1 MDRLESMF
9 VFVAVVAAGSFSA
22 ASRQLRMPLP
32 TVSRKVAEIE
42 SHLNA
47 KLLVRSTRKLV
58 LTEAGQAYVEDCKRI
73 LEAVTE
79 AERGAS
85 GQYNA
90 PQGELSITAPIVFG
104 RLHVVPVVTEF
115 LRAYARVDA
124 RLLLIDRPLNL
135 IEDRLDLAVRVGSL
149 PDSRLVASKVGQ
161 IRRVV
166 CASPSYLEER
176 GTPKTP
182 QDLLKH
188 ECVTFAGL
196 ADAGSWTFR
205 DHEAVRVRSRLT
217 TSTAEA
223 AIDATLAGIG
233 LTCTL
238 SYQIAESVKAGRL
251 VVVLR
256 KFEPAPLPVSLLY
269 VHESRITAKLRAFV
283 DFAAPR
289 LRARLTSA
297 AI

>member
-1 MDRLESMF
+1 MDRLESMS

-47 KLLVRSTRKLV
+47 KLLVRSTRKLG

-104 RLHVVPVVTEF
+104 RLHVVPVVTQF

-135 IEDRLDLAVRVGSL
+135 IEDRLDLAVRVGPL

-182 QDLLKH
+182 QDLLQH

-217 TSTAEA
+217 TTTAEA

-233 LTCTL
+233 VTCTL
-238 SYQIAESVKAGRL
+238 SYQIAESVRAGRL

>member
-1 MDRLESMF
+1 MDRLESMS

-42 SHLNA
+42 SHLKA

-73 LEAVTE
+73 LDAVNE

-85 GQYNA
+85 GQYNV
-90 PQGELSITAPIVFG
+90 PQGELTVTAPIVFG
-104 RLHVVPVVTEF
+104 RLHLMPVVTEF
-115 LRAYARVDA
+115 LRAYARVDV

-135 IEDRLDLAVRVGSL
+135 IEDHVDLAVRIGAL

-166 CASPSYLEER
+166 CASPAYLKER
-176 GTPKTP
+176 GTPKSP

-188 ECVTFAGL
+188 DCVTFAGL
-196 ADAGSWTFR
+196 TDAGSWSFR
-205 DHEAVRVRSRLT
+205 DQETVRVRSRLT

-223 AIDATLAGIG
+223 AIDATVAGIG

-238 SYQIAESVKAGRL
+238 SYQIAEVVKAGKL
-251 VVVLR
+251 AIVLK
-256 KFEPAPLPVSLLY
+256 KFEPPPVPVSLIY
-269 VHESRITAKLRAFV
+269 VQESRITAKLRAFI
-283 DFAAPR
+283 DYAAPR
-289 LRARLTSA
+289 LRTRLTDA

>member
-1 MDRLESMF
+1 MDRLESMS

-58 LTEAGQAYVEDCKRI
+58 LTEAGQAYLEDCRRI

-104 RLHVVPVVTEF
+104 RVHVVPVVTEF

-135 IEDRLDLAVRVGSL
+135 IEDRLDLAVRVGPL
-149 PDSRLVASKVGQ
+149 PDSRLVASKVGK

-166 CASPSYLEER
+166 CASPGYLEGR

-233 LTCTL
+233 VTCTL

-251 VVVLR
+251 VIVLR

>member
-1 MDRLESMF
+1 MDRLESMS

-58 LTEAGQAYVEDCKRI
+58 LTEAGQAYVEDCRRI

-135 IEDRLDLAVRVGSL
+135 IEDRLDLAVRVGPL

-166 CASPSYLEER
+166 CASPGYLEER

-205 DHEAVRVRSRLT
+205 DREAVRVRSRLT

-223 AIDATLAGIG
+223 AIDATLAGVG

>member
-1 MDRLESMF
+1 MDRLESMS

-42 SHLNA
+42 SHLKA
-47 KLLVRSTRKLV
+47 QLLVRSTRKLV
-58 LTEAGQAYVEDCKRI
+58 LTQAGQAYVEDCRRI
-73 LEAVTE
+73 LEAVSE

-90 PQGELSITAPIVFG
+90 PQGDLAVTAPIVFG

-115 LRAYARVDA
+115 LREYVRVDV

-135 IEDRLDLAVRVGSL
+135 VDDHVDLAVRIGAL

-166 CASPSYLEER
+166 CASPAYLQEH

-188 ECVTFAGL
+188 DCVTFSGL
-196 ADAGSWTFR
+196 TDAGSWSFR
-205 DHEAVRVRSRLT
+205 DQETVRIHSRLT

-223 AIDATLAGIG
+223 AIDATLSGIG

-238 SYQIAESVKAGRL
+238 SYQIAAAVKARKL
-251 VVVLR
+251 AVVLK
-256 KFEPAPLPVSLLY
+256 KFEPPPVPVSLVY
-269 VHESRITAKLRAFV
+269 VQESRITAKLRAFI
-283 DFAAPR
+283 DYAAPR
-289 LRARLTSA
+289 LRARMTDA
-297 AI
+297 NI

>member
-1 MDRLESMF
+1 MDRLESMS

-58 LTEAGQAYVEDCKRI
+58 LTEAGQAYVADCRRI

-135 IEDRLDLAVRVGSL
+135 VEDRLDLAVRVGPL

-166 CASPSYLEER
+166 CASPGYLEER

-205 DHEAVRVRSRLT
+205 DHETVRVRSRLT

-256 KFEPAPLPVSLLY
+256 KFEPAPLPASLLY
-269 VHESRITAKLRAFV
+269 VRESRITAKLRAFV

>member
-1 MDRLESMF
+1 MDRLESMS

-42 SHLNA
+42 SHLRA
-47 KLLVRSTRKLV
+47 QLLVRSTRKLM
-58 LTEAGQAYVEDCKRI
+58 LTEAGAAYVEDCKRI

-90 PQGELSITAPIVFG
+90 PQGELTITAPIVFG
-104 RLHVVPVVTEF
+104 RLHVVPIVTEF
-115 LRAYARVDA
+115 LRAYARVDV
-124 RLLLIDRPLNL
+124 RLLLADRALNL
-135 IEDRLDLAVRVGSL
+135 IEDRVDLAVRIGPL
-149 PDSRLVASKVGQ
+149 PDSRLMASKVGQ

-166 CASPSYLEER
+166 CASPAYLKER
-176 GTPKTP
+176 GTPRNP

-188 ECVTFAGL
+188 DCITFAGL
-196 ADAGSWTFR
+196 TDAGSWVFR
-205 DHEAVRVRSRLT
+205 DNESVRVHSRLT

-223 AIDATLAGIG
+223 AIDATADGIG

-238 SYQIAESVKAGRL
+238 SYQIAAAVKAGQL
-251 VVVLR
+251 TVVLR
-256 KFEPAPLPVSLLY
+256 KFEPEPLPVSLIY
-269 VHESRITAKLRAFV
+269 VRESRITAKLRAFI
-283 DFAAPR
+283 DYAAPR
-289 LRARLTSA
+289 LRAPLTDA
-297 AI
+297 GI

>member
-1 MDRLESMF
+1 MDRLESMS

-47 KLLVRSTRKLV
+47 KLLVRSTRKLM
-58 LTEAGQAYVEDCKRI
+58 LTEAGQAYVEDCRRI

-115 LRAYARVDA
+115 LREYARVDA

-166 CASPSYLEER
+166 CASPGYLEQR

>member
-1 MDRLESMF
+1 MDRFESMS

-42 SHLNA
+42 SHLDA

-58 LTEAGQAYVEDCKRI
+58 LTEAGQAYVADCKRI

-90 PQGELSITAPIVFG
+90 PQGELAITAPIVFG
-104 RLHVVPVVTEF
+104 RLHVVPVLTEF

-124 RLLLIDRPLNL
+124 RLLLLDRPLNL
-135 IEDRLDLAVRVGSL
+135 IEDRLDLAVRVGPL
-149 PDSRLVASKVGQ
+149 PDSRLVASKIGQ

-166 CASPSYLEER
+166 CASPEYLKER

-182 QDLLKH
+182 HDLLKH

-196 ADAGSWTFR
+196 TDAGSWTFR
-205 DHEAVRVRSRLT
+205 DNESVRVRSRLT
-217 TSTAEA
+217 ASTAEA
-223 AIDATLAGIG
+223 AIDATVAGIG

-238 SYQIAESVKAGRL
+238 SYQVADAVKAGRL
-251 VVVLR
+251 IVLLR
-256 KFEPAPLPVSLLY
+256 RFEPAPLPVSLLY

-289 LRARLTSA
+289 LRARLTRA

>member
-1 MDRLESMF
+1 MS

-238 SYQIAESVKAGRL
+238 SYQITESVKAGRL

>member
-1 MDRLESMF
+1 MDRLESMS
-9 VFVAVVAAGSFSA
+9 VFVAVVTAGSFSA

-42 SHLNA
+42 AHLKA

-90 PQGELSITAPIVFG
+90 PQGELTVTAPIVFG

-115 LRAYARVDA
+115 LRAYARVDV

-135 IEDRLDLAVRVGSL
+135 VEDHVDLAVRIGPL

-161 IRRVV
+161 IRRVA
-166 CASPSYLEER
+166 CASPAYLKER

-188 ECVTFAGL
+188 DCVTFTGL
-196 ADAGSWTFR
+196 TDAGSWTFR
-205 DHEAVRVRSRLT
+205 DEETARVHSRLT

-223 AIDATLAGIG
+223 AIDATVAGVG

-238 SYQIAESVKAGRL
+238 SYQIADAIKAGRL
-251 VVVLR
+251 AVVLR
-256 KFEPAPLPVSLLY
+256 KFEPPPVPVSLIY
-269 VHESRITAKLRAFV
+269 VQESRITAKLRAFI
-283 DFAAPR
+283 DYAAPR
-289 LRARLTSA
+289 LRARLTDA

>member
-1 MDRLESMF
+1 MDRFESMS
-9 VFVAVVAAGSFSA
+9 VFVAVVASGSFSA
-22 ASRQLRMPLP
+22 ASRRLRMPLP

-42 SHLNA
+42 AHLKA
-47 KLLVRSTRKLV
+47 KLLVRSTRKLA
-58 LTEAGQAYVEDCKRI
+58 LTEAGEAYVEDCKRI

-90 PQGELSITAPIVFG
+90 PQGELTVTAPIVFG

-115 LRAYARVDA
+115 LRAYARVDV

-135 IEDRLDLAVRVGSL
+135 VEDHVDLAVRIGAL
-149 PDSRLVASKVGQ
+149 ADSRLVASKVGQ

-166 CASPSYLEER
+166 CASPAYLKES
-176 GTPKTP
+176 GTPKAP
-182 QDLLKH
+182 QDLARH
-188 ECVTFAGL
+188 DCVTFAGL
-196 ADAGSWTFR
+196 TDAGSWTFR
-205 DHEAVRVRSRLT
+205 DQEAVRIRSRLT

-223 AIDATLAGIG
+223 AIDATVAGTG

-238 SYQIAESVKAGRL
+238 SYQIADAVKAGKL
-251 VVVLR
+251 TVVLK
-256 KFEPAPLPVSLLY
+256 KFEPAPVPVSLIY
-269 VHESRITAKLRAFV
+269 VQESRITAKLRAFI
-283 DFAAPR
+283 DYAAPR
-289 LRARLTSA
+289 LRARLADA

>member
-1 MDRLESMF
+1 MDRLESMS

-73 LEAVTE
+73 LEAVSE

-90 PQGELSITAPIVFG
+90 PQGELTITAPIVFG
-104 RLHVVPVVTEF
+104 RLHVLPVVAEF
-115 LRAYARVDA
+115 LRAYARVDV
-124 RLLLIDRPLNL
+124 RLLLIDRALNL
-135 IEDRLDLAVRVGSL
+135 VEDRLDLAVRIGAL
-149 PDSRLVASKVGQ
+149 ADSRLVASKVGQ

-166 CASPSYLEER
+166 CASPDYLGER

-188 ECVTFAGL
+188 ECVTFTGL
-196 ADAGSWTFR
+196 TDAGSWTFR
-205 DHEAVRVRSRLT
+205 DHETVRVRSRLT

-223 AIDATLAGIG
+223 AIDASLAGIG

-238 SYQIAESVKAGRL
+238 SYQIADAVKAGQL
-251 VVVLR
+251 AVVLR
-256 KFEPAPLPVSLLY
+256 KFEPPPLPVSLIY

-289 LRARLTSA
+289 LRARLTDA

>member
-1 MDRLESMF
+1 MDRFESMS

-42 SHLNA
+42 SHLDA

-58 LTEAGQAYVEDCKRI
+58 LTEAGQAYVADCKRI

-90 PQGELSITAPIVFG
+90 PQGELAITAPIVFG
-104 RLHVVPVVTEF
+104 RLHVVPVLTEF

-124 RLLLIDRPLNL
+124 RLLLLDRPLNL
-135 IEDRLDLAVRVGSL
+135 IEDRLDLAVRVGPL
-149 PDSRLVASKVGQ
+149 PDSRLVASKIGQ

-166 CASPSYLEER
+166 CASPEYLKER

-182 QDLLKH
+182 HDLLKH

-196 ADAGSWTFR
+196 TDAGSWTFR
-205 DHEAVRVRSRLT
+205 DNESVRVRSRLT
-217 TSTAEA
+217 ASTAEA
-223 AIDATLAGIG
+223 AIDATVAGIG

-238 SYQIAESVKAGRL
+238 SYQVADAVKAGQL
-251 VVVLR
+251 IVLLR
-256 KFEPAPLPVSLLY
+256 RFEPAPLPVSLLY

-289 LRARLTSA
+289 LRARLTRA

>member
-1 MDRLESMF
+1 VDRFESMS

-58 LTEAGQAYVEDCKRI
+58 LTEAGQAYVADCKRI

-90 PQGELSITAPIVFG
+90 PQGELAITAPIVFG

-124 RLLLIDRPLNL
+124 RLLLLDRPLNL
-135 IEDRLDLAVRVGSL
+135 IEDRLDLAVRVGPP
-149 PDSRLVASKVGQ
+149 PDSRLVASKIGQ

-166 CASPSYLEER
+166 CASPGYLEQH

-188 ECVTFAGL
+188 DCVTFAGL

-205 DHEAVRVRSRLT
+205 DHESVRVHSRLT
-217 TSTAEA
+217 ASTAEA
-223 AIDATLAGIG
+223 AIDATVAGVG

-238 SYQIAESVKAGRL
+238 SYQVAAAVKAGQL

-269 VHESRITAKLRAFV
+269 VHESRITAKLRAFL

-289 LRARLTSA
+289 LRARLKSA

>member
-1 MDRLESMF
+1 MDRFESMS

-58 LTEAGQAYVEDCKRI
+58 LTEAGQAYVADCKRI

-90 PQGELSITAPIVFG
+90 PQGELAITAPIVLG

-124 RLLLIDRPLNL
+124 RLLLLDRPLNL
-135 IEDRLDLAVRVGSL
+135 IEDRLDLAVRVGPL
-149 PDSRLVASKVGQ
+149 PESRLVASRIGQ

-166 CASPSYLEER
+166 CASPKYLQQR

-182 QDLLKH
+182 QDLLLH

-196 ADAGSWTFR
+196 ADADSWRFR
-205 DHEAVRVRSRLT
+205 DQESVRVHSRLT
-217 TSTAEA
+217 ASTAEA
-223 AIDATLAGIG
+223 AIDATVAGIG
-233 LTCTL
+233 LTCTF
-238 SYQIAESVKAGRL
+238 SYQVAEAVKAGQL
-251 VVVLR
+251 VVVLK
-256 KFEPAPLPVSLLY
+256 KFEPPPLPVSLLY

-289 LRARLTSA
+289 LRARLTGA

>member
-1 MDRLESMF
+1 MDRFESMS
-9 VFVAVVAAGSFSA
+9 VFVAVAAAGSFSA

-42 SHLNA
+42 SHLKA

-58 LTEAGQAYVEDCKRI
+58 LTETGQAYLEDCRRI

-90 PQGELSITAPIVFG
+90 PQGELTVTAPIVFG
-104 RLHVVPVVTEF
+104 RLHVMPVVTEF
-115 LRAYARVDA
+115 LREYERVDV
-124 RLLLIDRPLNL
+124 RLLLADRALNL
-135 IEDRLDLAVRVGSL
+135 IEDRVDLAVRIGSL

-166 CASPSYLEER
+166 CASPAYLKER
-176 GTPKTP
+176 GTPRTP
-182 QDLLKH
+182 QDLRQH
-188 ECVTFAGL
+188 DCVTFAGL
-196 ADAGSWTFR
+196 TDAGSWSFR
-205 DHEAVRVRSRLT
+205 DGETVHVHSRLS

-223 AIDATLAGIG
+223 AIDATTAGIG

-238 SYQIAESVKAGRL
+238 SYQIAEAVKAGRL
-251 VVVLR
+251 QVVLR
-256 KFEPAPLPVSLLY
+256 KFEPAPLPVSLIY
-269 VHESRITAKLRAFV
+269 VQESRIAAKLRAFI
-283 DFAAPR
+283 DYAAPR
-289 LRARLTSA
+289 LRARLVDA

>member
-1 MDRLESMF
+1 MDRLESMS

-90 PQGELSITAPIVFG
+90 PQGELTITAPIVFG
-104 RLHVVPVVTEF
+104 RLHVLPVVAEF
-115 LRAYARVDA
+115 LREYARVDV
-124 RLLLIDRPLNL
+124 RLLLIDRALNL
-135 IEDRLDLAVRVGSL
+135 VEDRLDLAVRIGAL
-149 PDSRLVASKVGQ
+149 ADSRLVASKVGQ

-166 CASPSYLEER
+166 CASPGYLEER

-188 ECVTFAGL
+188 ECVTFTGL
-196 ADAGSWTFR
+196 TDAGSWGFR
-205 DHEAVRVRSRLT
+205 DHQTVRVRSRLT

-223 AIDATLAGIG
+223 AIDATLAGVG

-238 SYQIAESVKAGRL
+238 SYQIADAVKAGQL
-251 VVVLR
+251 AVLLR
-256 KFEPAPLPVSLLY
+256 KFEPPPLPVSLIY
-269 VHESRITAKLRAFV
+269 IHESRITAKLRAFV

-289 LRARLTSA
+289 LRARLTDA

>member
-1 MDRLESMF
+1 MS

-42 SHLNA
+42 SHLKA

-58 LTEAGQAYVEDCKRI
+58 LTDAGEAYVEDCKRI

-85 GQYNA
+85 GQYNV
-90 PQGELSITAPIVFG
+90 PQGELTVTAPIVFG

-115 LRAYARVDA
+115 LRAYQRVDV
-124 RLLLIDRPLNL
+124 RLLLADRALNL
-135 IEDRLDLAVRVGSL
+135 IEDRVDLAVRIGPL

-166 CASPSYLEER
+166 CASPAYLKER
-176 GTPKTP
+176 GTPRAP

-188 ECVTFAGL
+188 DCVTFAGL
-196 ADAGSWTFR
+196 TDAGSWTFR
-205 DHEAVRVRSRLT
+205 DRQTVPVHSRLT
-217 TSTAEA
+217 T
-223 AIDATLAGIG
+223 DRK
-233 LTCTL
+233 
-238 SYQIAESVKAGRL
+238 SV
-251 VVVLR
+251 V
-256 KFEPAPLPVSLLY
+256 
-269 VHESRITAKLRAFV
+269 
-283 DFAAPR
+283 
-289 LRARLTSA
+289 
-297 AI
+297 

>member
-1 MDRLESMF
+1 
-9 VFVAVVAAGSFSA
+9 
-22 ASRQLRMPLP
+22 MPLP

-42 SHLNA
+42 SHLKA

-58 LTEAGQAYVEDCKRI
+58 LTEAGQAYVEDCRRI
-73 LEAVTE
+73 LEAVSE

-90 PQGELSITAPIVFG
+90 PQGELTVTAPIVFG

-115 LRAYARVDA
+115 LRAYARVDV

-135 IEDRLDLAVRVGSL
+135 IADHVDLAVRIGAL

-166 CASPSYLEER
+166 CASPAYLQER

-188 ECVTFAGL
+188 DCVTFAGL
-196 ADAGSWTFR
+196 TDAGSWSFR
-205 DHEAVRVRSRLT
+205 DQETVRVHSRLT

-223 AIDATLAGIG
+223 AIDATVAGIG
-233 LTCTL
+233 LTCTF
-238 SYQIAESVKAGRL
+238 SYQIADSVKEGRL
-251 VVVLR
+251 VVVLK
-256 KFEPAPLPVSLLY
+256 KFEPAPIPVSLIY
-269 VHESRITAKLRAFV
+269 VQESRITAKLRAFI
-283 DFAAPR
+283 DYAAPR
-289 LRARLTSA
+289 LRERLSDA

>member
-1 MDRLESMF
+1 MDRLESMS

-42 SHLNA
+42 SHLKA

-58 LTEAGQAYVEDCKRI
+58 LTEAGQTYVEDCKRI

-85 GQYNA
+85 GQYNV
-90 PQGELSITAPIVFG
+90 PQGELTVTAPIVFG

-115 LRAYARVDA
+115 LRAYARVDV

-135 IEDRLDLAVRVGSL
+135 VEDHVDLAVRIGTL

-166 CASPSYLEER
+166 CASPAYLKER

-188 ECVTFAGL
+188 DCVTFAGL
-196 ADAGSWTFR
+196 TDAGSWTFR
-205 DHEAVRVRSRLT
+205 DEETARVHSRLT
-217 TSTAEA
+217 TSTAEG
-223 AIDATLAGIG
+223 AIDATVAGIG

-238 SYQIAESVKAGRL
+238 SYQIAAAVKAGRL
-251 VVVLR
+251 AVVLR
-256 KFEPAPLPVSLLY
+256 KFEPSPVPVSLIY
-269 VHESRITAKLRAFV
+269 VQESRITAKLRAFI
-283 DFAAPR
+283 DYAAPR
-289 LRARLTSA
+289 LRASMSDA

>member
-1 MDRLESMF
+1 MDRLESMS

-42 SHLNA
+42 SHLDA

-58 LTEAGQAYVEDCKRI
+58 LTEAGQAYVEDCRRI

-135 IEDRLDLAVRVGSL
+135 IEDRLDLAVRVGPL

-166 CASPSYLEER
+166 CASPGYLAER
-176 GTPKTP
+176 GTPKIP

-233 LTCTL
+233 VTCTL

>member
-1 MDRLESMF
+1 MDRLESMS
-9 VFVAVVAAGSFSA
+9 VFVAVVTAGSFSA
-22 ASRQLRMPLP
+22 ASRKLRMPLP
-32 TVSRKVAEIE
+32 TVSRKVAELE

-47 KLLVRSTRKLV
+47 KLLVRSTRKLA
-58 LTEAGQAYVEDCKRI
+58 LTEAGQAYVEDCKRV
-73 LEAVTE
+73 LEAVSE

-85 GQYNA
+85 GQYNE
-90 PQGELSITAPIVFG
+90 PQGELAITAPIVFG
-104 RLHVVPVVTEF
+104 RLHVLPVVNEF
-115 LRAYARVDA
+115 LRAYERVDA
-124 RLLLIDRPLNL
+124 RLLLIDRALNL
-135 IEDRLDLAVRVGSL
+135 VEDRLDLAVRIGAL

-166 CASPSYLEER
+166 CASPRYLEQHD
-176 GTPKTP
+176 TPKTA
-182 QDLLKH
+182 QDLLRH
-188 ECVTFAGL
+188 QCVTFSGL
-196 ADAGSWTFR
+196 TDAGSWIFR
-205 DHEAVRVRSRLT
+205 DQETVRVRSRLI

-238 SYQIAESVKAGRL
+238 SYQVADAVKAGRL
-251 VVVLR
+251 AVVLK
-256 KFEPAPLPVSLLY
+256 KFEPPPLPVSLIY

-289 LRARLTSA
+289 LRARLTDA